1 MSDDNDD
8 DMIGKTLGLDPIQDK
23 IDLID
28 KMLVEAHDDSASKDF
43 EYSRSNLYEMIEGG
57 KEAMFKLAE
66 IASSSQHPRAFEVYG
81 KLMDTMIHANE
92 KLLDMQEKIRDIKHA
107 DSPVNEK
114 AKSVTNNLFV
124 GSTAELQRMIKDMN
138 KKPDERE

>member
-1 MSDDNDD
+1 MSDDD
-8 DMIGKTLGLDPIQDK
+8 DMIGKTLGLDPIQNK

-28 KMLVEAHDDSASKDF
+28 KMLVDAQDDSASKDF
-43 EYSRSNLYEMIEGG
+43 EYSRGNLYEMIQDG

-66 IASSSQHPRAFEVYG
+66 IASSSQHPRAFEVYA

-107 DSPVNEK
+107 DSPVGEK
-114 AKSVTNNLFV
+114 AKNVTNNNLFV
-124 GSTAELQRMIKDMN
+124 GSTAELQKMLKEMN
-138 KKPDERE
+138 KKQDEQ